1 MKGNKLHIWRRI
13 MDRTENEEY
22 IIGCICLLSNKIIK
36 FGDQMLPDITFR
48 QWFLLLMISKMSD
61 KEKNINSIAAFTGT
75 TRQNVKKLLTPLES
89 KGYVIF
95 KKSSSDARALQVELT
110 EKTNK
115 YFAQNAESAAAET
128 DRLFSSF
135 SDAQINSLKKN
146 LGRLLSAF

>member
-1 MKGNKLHIWRRI
+1 

-95 KKSSSDARALQVELT
+95 KKSSSDARALKVELT
-110 EKTNK
+110 ETAYR
-115 YFAQNAESAAAET
+115 YFEENAETAAAET

-135 SDAQINSLKKN
+135 SDGEIGSLSKN
-146 LGRLLSAF
+146 LSKLLGTFED